1 MPEDT
6 KDSMQARV
14 GMIGFGNMGAAIA
27 GQLQREYRFI
37 VYDKETAKLKEHELI
52 EQGIDCTDVVSK
64 SEKVI
69 LAVKPQDIATVL
81 KEMSSVT
88 DERLV
93 ISIAAGITTTFIEGF
108 LPRARVIR
116 VMPNMAI
123 KIKQGMT
130 CLCRGKRAQEE
141 DLSWAQGVFNRLGHT
156 LIIPEHMMDAA
167 TAISG
172 SGPGYFFDL
181 IEHKQEL
188 YKRQPDELVSSFIL
202 SLTQAAEELGF
213 NQEDARLLA
222 STTAQA
228 SSVLLHQSGDSPGR
242 LRDQVASKGGT
253 TEAGL
258 TVLRNGGTLLDAV
271 RAAVRRAA
279 ELSKSP

>member
-1 MPEDT
+1 MPKDS
-6 KDSMQARV
+6 KDSMLARV

-27 GQLQREYRFI
+27 GQLQRDYRFT
-37 VYDKETAKLKEHELI
+37 VYDKETAKLQEQTLI
-52 EQGIDCTDVVSK
+52 EQGVDCSDVVSK

-69 LAVKPQDIATVL
+69 LAVKPQDIVTVL
-81 KEMSSVT
+81 KEISSAT
-88 DERLV
+88 DGKLV
-93 ISIAAGITTTFIEGF
+93 ISIAAGVPTTFIEGF

-130 CLCRGKRAQEE
+130 CLCRGKLALEE
-141 DLSWAQGVFNRLGHT
+141 DLFWAQEIFNRLGHT
-156 LIIPEHMMDAA
+156 LLIPENMMDAA

-181 IEHKQEL
+181 IEHKKEL
-188 YKRQPDELVSSFIL
+188 YKKQPDELVNSFIL

-213 NQEDARLLA
+213 NQGDARLLA

-228 SSVLLHQSGDSPGR
+228 SSALLHQSGDSPAR

-258 TVLRNGGTLLDAV
+258 TVLHNGGTLLDAV

-279 ELSKSP
+279 ELSKAQ